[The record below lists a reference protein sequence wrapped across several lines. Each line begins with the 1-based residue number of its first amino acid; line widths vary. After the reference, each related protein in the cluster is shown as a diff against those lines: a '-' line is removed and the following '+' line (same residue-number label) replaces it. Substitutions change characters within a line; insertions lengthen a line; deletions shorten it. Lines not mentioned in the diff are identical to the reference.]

1 MRRGRAASAPRRG
14 CLWRGGGRGGGG
26 GGAAGAAAMAPFP
39 EEVDVFTAPHWR
51 MKQLVGRYC
60 DKLSKTN
67 FSNNNDFRALLQSL
81 YATFKEFKMHE
92 QIENEYIIGLLQQRS
107 QTIYNV
113 HSDNKLSEMLSLFE
127 KGLKNVK
134 NEYEQLN
141 YAKQLKERLEAF
153 TRDFLPHMKEEEEV
167 FQPMLM
173 EYFTYEELKD
183 IKKKVIA
190 QHCSQ
195 KDTAELLRGLS
206 LWNQAEERQ
215 KFFKYS
221 VDEKSDKEA
230 EVSEQSTGIAHL
242 PPEVMLSI
250 FSYLN
255 PQELCRCSQVST
267 KWSQLAKTGSLWK
280 HLYPVLW
287 ARGDWYSGPA
297 TELDTEPDEEWV
309 KNRKDE
315 SRAFQEW
322 DEDADIDESESAE
335 ESIAINI
342 AQMEKRLLHGLIHNV
357 LPYVGPSVK
366 TLVLAYSSAV
376 SSKMVRQILELC
388 PNLEHLDLTQTDIS
402 DSAFDSWSWLGCCQ
416 TLRHLDLSGCEKITD
431 VALEKI
437 SRALGILTNHQSGL
451 LETSASKDTSAPWKD
466 KDIPVQSTKPYARV
480 PDLTD
485 KGFGGEIDNEHPWT
499 TKPASAGN
507 FTSPSVWM
515 LDAEDLAD
523 IEDAVEWRHRNVESL
538 CVVETASSLSCSS
551 SCCYGR
557 DLAGLRTSVC
567 WQQQCASPAFAYC
580 GHSYCCAATA
590 LRTMAS
596 LPGPPALCRSA
607 ARTRPPRE
615 KDSVS
620 PGSEQSGQETGRG
633 LLFLSL
639 SGCYQVTDHGLRAL
653 TLRGGLPYLE
663 HLNLSGCLTVTGAG
677 LQDLVSACP
686 SLNDEYF
693 YYCDNINGPHADT
706 ASGCQN
712 LQCGF
717 RACCRSGE

>member
-1 MRRGRAASAPRRG
+1 
-14 CLWRGGGRGGGG
+14 
-26 GGAAGAAAMAPFP
+26 
-39 EEVDVFTAPHWR
+39 
-51 MKQLVGRYC
+51 
-60 DKLSKTN
+60 
-67 FSNNNDFRALLQSL
+67 
-81 YATFKEFKMHE
+81 MHE

-134 NEYEQLN
+134 
-141 YAKQLKERLEAF
+141 
-153 TRDFLPHMKEEEEV
+153 
-167 FQPMLM
+167 
-173 EYFTYEELKD
+173 
-183 IKKKVIA
+183 
-190 QHCSQ
+190 

-221 VDEKSDKEA
+221 VDEKADTEA
-230 EVSEQSTGIAHL
+230 EVSEHSTGITHL

-280 HLYPVLW
+280 HLYPVHW

-309 KNRKDE
+309 RSRKDE

-322 DEDADIDESESAE
+322 DEDADRDESEESAE
-335 ESIAINI
+335 ESIAISI

-357 LPYVGPSVK
+357 LPYVGTSVK

-416 TLRHLDLSGCEKITD
+416 SLRHLDLSGCEKITD
-431 VALEKI
+431 MALEKI
-437 SRALGILTNHQSGL
+437 SRALGVLTSYQSDFLKSTGKAV
-451 LETSASKDTSAPWKD
+451 SSPWTN
-466 KDIPVQSTKPYARV
+466 KDITMQSPKQFAC
-480 PDLTD
+480 LHNLND
-485 KGFGGEIDNEHPWT
+485 KGIGEEIDNEHTW
-499 TKPASAGN
+499 TKPVSSESL
-507 FTSPSVWM
+507 TSPYVWM

-538 CVVETASSLSCSS
+538 CVMETASNFGCSS
-551 SCCYGR
+551 SGCYSK
-557 DLAGLRTSVC
+557 DLVGLRTSVC
-567 WQQQCASPAFAYC
+567 WQQHCASPALAYC
-580 GHSYCCAATA
+580 GHSFCCTGTA
-590 LRTMAS
+590 LRTMS
-596 LPGPPALCRSA
+596 TLPTTSAMCRKAL
-607 ARTRPPRE
+607 RTTLPRG
-615 KDSVS
+615 KDLIYF
-620 PGSEQSGQETGRG
+620 GSEKSDQETGRV

-639 SGCYQVTDHGLRAL
+639 SGCYQITDHGLRVL
-653 TLRGGLPYLE
+653 TLGGGLPYLE

>member
-1 MRRGRAASAPRRG
+1 
-14 CLWRGGGRGGGG
+14 
-26 GGAAGAAAMAPFP
+26 MAPFP
-39 EEVDVFTAPHWR
+39 DEVDVFTAPHWR

-60 DKLSKTN
+60 DK
-67 FSNNNDFRALLQSL
+67 
-81 YATFKEFKMHE
+81 
-92 QIENEYIIGLLQQRS
+92 QRS

-215 KFFKYS
+215 KVLKYS
-221 VDEKSDKEA
+221 VDEKADTEA
-230 EVSEQSTGIAHL
+230 EVSEHSTGITHL

-280 HLYPVLW
+280 HLYPVHW

-309 KNRKDE
+309 RNRKDE

-322 DEDADIDESESAE
+322 DEDADIDESEESAE
-335 ESIAINI
+335 ESVAISI
-342 AQMEKRLLHGLIHNV
+342 AQMEKRVLHGLIHNV
-357 LPYVGPSVK
+357 LPYVGTSVK

-416 TLRHLDLSGCEKITD
+416 SLRHLDLSGCEKITD
-431 VALEKI
+431 MALEKI
-437 SRALGILTNHQSGL
+437 SRALGVLTSHQSGFL
-451 LETSASKDTSAPWKD
+451 KSAGKAASTPWTSKDITMP
-466 KDIPVQSTKPYARV
+466 STTQYACLHN
-480 PDLTD
+480 LTD
-485 KGFGGEIDNEHPWT
+485 KGIGEEIDNEHSWT
-499 TKPASAGN
+499 EPVSSESL
-507 FTSPSVWM
+507 TSPYVWM

-538 CVVETASSLSCSS
+538 CVMETASNFGCSS
-551 SCCYGR
+551 SGCYSK
-557 DLAGLRTSVC
+557 DIVGLRTSVC
-567 WQQQCASPAFAYC
+567 WQQHCASPAFAYC
-580 GHSYCCAATA
+580 GHSFCCTGTA
-590 LRTMAS
+590 LRTMTT
-596 LPGPPALCRSA
+596 LPATSAMCRKAL
-607 ARTRPPRE
+607 RTTLPRG
-615 KDSVS
+615 KDLIYF
-620 PGSEQSGQETGRG
+620 GSEKSDQETGRV

-639 SGCYQVTDHGLRAL
+639 SGCYQITDHGLRAL
-653 TLRGGLPYLE
+653 TLGGGLPYLE

>member
-1 MRRGRAASAPRRG
+1 
-14 CLWRGGGRGGGG
+14 
-26 GGAAGAAAMAPFP
+26 
-39 EEVDVFTAPHWR
+39 
-51 MKQLVGRYC
+51 
-60 DKLSKTN
+60 LSKTN

-92 QIENEYIIGLLQQRS
+92 QIENECIIGLLQQRS
-107 QTIYNV
+107 RTVYNV

-195 KDTAELLRGLS
+195 KEAAEFRGLS
-206 LWNQAEERQ
+206 KWNQAEELQ
-215 KFFKYS
+215 KVFKYS
-221 VDEKSDKEA
+221 VDEKADQET
-230 EVSEQSTGIAHL
+230 EVTGHTTNITNL
-242 PPEVMLSI
+242 PPEVMLTI

-255 PQELCRCSQVST
+255 PQELCQCSQVST
-267 KWSQLAKTGSLWK
+267 EWSQLAKTGSLWK
-280 HLYPVLW
+280 HLYPVRW

-297 TELDTEPDEEWV
+297 ADLETEPDEEWV

-322 DEDADIDESESAE
+322 DEDADIDESEEAAE
-335 ESIAINI
+335 DSLAINI

-357 LPYVGPSVK
+357 LPHVGSSVK
-366 TLVLAYSSAV
+366 TLVLAYSSVV

-388 PNLEHLDLTQTDIS
+388 PNLEYLDLTQTDIS
-402 DSAFDSWSWLGCCQ
+402 DSAFESWSSVGCCQ
-416 TLRHLDLSGCEKITD
+416 NLRHLDLSGCEKITD
-431 VALEKI
+431 VAIERI
-437 SRALGILTNHQSGL
+437 SRALGIIISTHHNRGILKSCRNRNAKTL
-451 LETSASKDTSAPWKD
+451 WKNREITLQPN
-466 KDIPVQSTKPYARV
+466 KKYNCLREINNENLIEGGGSEQHWTKP
-480 PDLTD
+480 D
-485 KGFGGEIDNEHPWT
+485 GSENFN
-499 TKPASAGN
+499 SAY
-507 FTSPSVWM
+507 VWM
-515 LDAEDLAD
+515 LDADDLAD
-523 IEDAVEWRHRNVESL
+523 IEDAAEWRHRNVEGFCLMEPTSHIN
-538 CVVETASSLSCSS
+538 CSAS
-551 SCCYGR
+551 CYSR
-557 DLAGLRTSVC
+557 DIYGLRTRG
-567 WQQQCASPAFAYC
+567 WQQHCASTDLIYC
-580 GHSYCCAATA
+580 GHSFCCAGTA
-590 LRTMAS
+590 LRTIRA
-596 LPGPPALCRSA
+596 LPESSALCKKPT
-607 ARTRPPRE
+607 RTKQSE
-615 KDSVS
+615 KKDLVYS
-620 PGSEQSGQETGRG
+620 GSEKTDEETARV
-633 LLFLSL
+633 LQFLSL
-639 SGCYQVTDHGLRAL
+639 SGCYQITDRALRAL
-653 TLRGGLPYLE
+653 TLGGGLPHLE

-686 SLNDEYF
+686 SLNDEHF
-693 YYCDNINGPHADT
+693 YYCDNINGPHAET

>member
-1 MRRGRAASAPRRG
+1 
-14 CLWRGGGRGGGG
+14 
-26 GGAAGAAAMAPFP
+26 
-39 EEVDVFTAPHWR
+39 
-51 MKQLVGRYC
+51 Q
-60 DKLSKTN
+60 LSKTN

-92 QIENEYIIGLLQQRS
+92 QIENECIIGLLQQRS
-107 QTIYNV
+107 RTVYNV

-195 KDTAELLRGLS
+195 KEAAEFRGLS
-206 LWNQAEERQ
+206 KWNQAEELQ
-215 KFFKYS
+215 KVFKYS
-221 VDEKSDKEA
+221 VDEKTDQET
-230 EVSEQSTGIAHL
+230 EVTGHTTNITNL
-242 PPEVMLSI
+242 PPEVMLTI

-255 PQELCRCSQVST
+255 PQELCQCSQVST
-267 KWSQLAKTGSLWK
+267 EWSQLAKTGSLWK
-280 HLYPVLW
+280 HLYPVRW

-297 TELDTEPDEEWV
+297 AELEMEPDEEWV

-322 DEDADIDESESAE
+322 DEDADIDESEEAAE
-335 ESIAINI
+335 DSLAINI

-357 LPYVGPSVK
+357 LPHVGSSVK

-388 PNLEHLDLTQTDIS
+388 PNLEYLDLTQTDIS
-402 DSAFDSWSWLGCCQ
+402 DSAFESWSSVGYCQ
-416 TLRHLDLSGCEKITD
+416 NLRHLDLSGCEKITD
-431 VALEKI
+431 VAVERI
-437 SRALGILTNHQSGL
+437 SRALGIISTHYTRGILKSCRNRNAKTLWKNREITLQSKKKYNCLREINNENLIEGGDG
-451 LETSASKDTSAPWKD
+451 EQHW
-466 KDIPVQSTKPYARV
+466 TKP
-480 PDLTD
+480 DD
-485 KGFGGEIDNEHPWT
+485 GSENFS
-499 TKPASAGN
+499 SAY
-507 FTSPSVWM
+507 VWV
-515 LDAEDLAD
+515 LDADDLAD
-523 IEDAVEWRHRNVESL
+523 IEDAAEWRHRNVEGFCLMEPTSHIN
-538 CVVETASSLSCSS
+538 CSAS
-551 SCCYGR
+551 CYGR
-557 DLAGLRTSVC
+557 DIYGLRTRG
-567 WQQQCASPAFAYC
+567 WQQHCASTDLIYC
-580 GHSYCCAATA
+580 GHSFCCAGTA
-590 LRTMAS
+590 LRTIRA
-596 LPGPPALCRSA
+596 LPESSALCKKPT
-607 ARTRPPRE
+607 RTKQSE
-615 KDSVS
+615 KKDLAYS
-620 PGSEQSGQETGRG
+620 GSEKTDEETARV
-633 LLFLSL
+633 LQFLSL
-639 SGCYQVTDHGLRAL
+639 SGCYQITDRALRAL
-653 TLRGGLPYLE
+653 TLGGGLPLLE

-686 SLNDEYF
+686 SLNDEHF
-693 YYCDNINGPHADT
+693 YYCDNINGPHAET

>member
-1 MRRGRAASAPRRG
+1 
-14 CLWRGGGRGGGG
+14 
-26 GGAAGAAAMAPFP
+26 MAPFP
-39 EEVDVFTAPHWR
+39 EEVDVFSAPHWR
-51 MKQLVGRYC
+51 MKQLVGLYC

-92 QIENEYIIGLLQQRS
+92 QIENECIIGLLQQRS
-107 QTIYNV
+107 RTVYNV

-195 KDTAELLRGLS
+195 KEAAEFRGLS
-206 LWNQAEERQ
+206 KWNQAEELQ
-215 KFFKYS
+215 KVFKYS
-221 VDEKSDKEA
+221 VDEKADQEA
-230 EVSEQSTGIAHL
+230 EVTGHTTNITNL
-242 PPEVMLSI
+242 PPEVMLTI

-255 PQELCRCSQVST
+255 PQELCQCSQVST
-267 KWSQLAKTGSLWK
+267 EWSQLAKTGSLWK
-280 HLYPVLW
+280 HLYPVRW

-297 TELDTEPDEEWV
+297 ADIEMEPDEEWV

-322 DEDADIDESESAE
+322 DEDADIDESEEAAE
-335 ESIAINI
+335 DSLAINI

-357 LPYVGPSVK
+357 LPHVGSSVK

-388 PNLEHLDLTQTDIS
+388 PNLEYLDLTQTDIS
-402 DSAFDSWSWLGCCQ
+402 DSAFESWSSVGYCQ
-416 TLRHLDLSGCEKITD
+416 NLRHLDLSGCEKITD
-431 VALEKI
+431 VAIERI
-437 SRALGILTNHQSGL
+437 SRALGIISTHNTRGVLKSCRNRNAKTLWKNREITLQSNKKYNCLHEINNENFIEGG
-451 LETSASKDTSAPWKD
+451 DRQQHW
-466 KDIPVQSTKPYARV
+466 TKP
-480 PDLTD
+480 D
-485 KGFGGEIDNEHPWT
+485 GSENFS
-499 TKPASAGN
+499 SAY
-507 FTSPSVWM
+507 VWM
-515 LDAEDLAD
+515 LDADDLAD
-523 IEDAVEWRHRNVESL
+523 IEDAAEWRHRNVEGFCLMEPTSHL
-538 CVVETASSLSCSS
+538 NCSAS
-551 SCCYGR
+551 CYNR
-557 DLAGLRTSVC
+557 DIYGLRTRG
-567 WQQQCASPAFAYC
+567 WQQHCASTDLIYC
-580 GHSYCCAATA
+580 GHSFCCAGTA
-590 LRTMAS
+590 LRTIRA
-596 LPGPPALCRSA
+596 LPESSALCKKTP
-607 ARTRPPRE
+607 RTKQSE
-615 KDSVS
+615 KKDSAYS
-620 PGSEQSGQETGRG
+620 GSEKTDEETARV
-633 LLFLSL
+633 LQFLSL
-639 SGCYQVTDHGLRAL
+639 SGCYQITDRALRAL
-653 TLRGGLPYLE
+653 TLGGGLPHLE

-686 SLNDEYF
+686 SLNDEHF
-693 YYCDNINGPHADT
+693 YYCDNINGPHAET

>member
-1 MRRGRAASAPRRG
+1 
-14 CLWRGGGRGGGG
+14 
-26 GGAAGAAAMAPFP
+26 MAPFP

-107 QTIYNV
+107 QTTYNV

-195 KDTAELLRGLS
+195 KDPAELLRGLS

-230 EVSEQSTGIAHL
+230 EVSEQSTGITHL
-242 PPEVMLSI
+242 PPEVMLLI
-250 FSYLN
+250 FSYLS

-280 HLYPVLW
+280 HLYPVHW
-287 ARGDWYSGPA
+287 ARGDWYCGPA
-297 TELDTEPDEEWV
+297 AELDTEPDEEWV

-322 DEDADIDESESAE
+322 DEDADIDESEESAE
-335 ESIAINI
+335 ESIAISI

-357 LPYVGPSVK
+357 LPYVGTSVK
-366 TLVLAYSSAV
+366 TLVLAYSSAA

-416 TLRHLDLSGCEKITD
+416 SLRHLDLSGCEKITD

-437 SRALGILTNHQSGL
+437 SRALGMLTSHESGL
-451 LETSASKDTSAPWKD
+451 VQTCTSKVAATMWKNEGVAE
-466 KDIPVQSTKPYARV
+466 PPTGYAH
-480 PDLTD
+480 PQDLTSSS
-485 KGFGGEIDNEHPWT
+485 GVREEIDNGHPWA
-499 TKPASAGN
+499 KPFPAEE

-515 LDAEDLAD
+515 LDADDLAD
-523 IEDAVEWRHRNVESL
+523 IEDAVEWRRRHVESL
-538 CVVETASSLSCSS
+538 CVLGTAPDLGCPSPA
-551 SCCYGR
+551 CYYSK

-567 WQQQCASPAFAYC
+567 WQQHCASPALAYC
-580 GHSYCCAATA
+580 GHSFCCMGTA
-590 LRTMAS
+590 LRTVAA
-596 LPGPPALCRSA
+596 LPGPSALRGKASRA
-607 ARTRPPRE
+607 GLPRDE
-615 KDSVS
+615 DLVS
-620 PGSEQSGQETGRG
+620 SGSEPSDQETGRV

-639 SGCYQVTDHGLRAL
+639 SGCYQITDHGLRLLAL
-653 TLRGGLPYLE
+653 GGGLPCLE

-677 LQDLVSACP
+677 LQDLVAACP
-686 SLNDEYF
+686 SLNDEHF

>member
-1 MRRGRAASAPRRG
+1 
-14 CLWRGGGRGGGG
+14 
-26 GGAAGAAAMAPFP
+26 MAPFP

-51 MKQLVGRYC
+51 MKQLVGLYC

-67 FSNNNDFRALLQSL
+67 FSNNSDFRALLQSL

-107 QTIYNV
+107 RTVYNV

-190 QHCSQ
+190 QHCSH

-215 KFFKYS
+215 KVFKYS
-221 VDEKSDKEA
+221 VDEKSDKET
-230 EVSEQSTGIAHL
+230 EVIEHTTNITHL
-242 PPEVMLSI
+242 PPEVMLAI

-255 PQELCRCSQVST
+255 PQELGRCSQVST
-267 KWSQLAKTGSLWK
+267 KWSQLTKTGSLWK
-280 HLYPVLW
+280 HLYPVHW
-287 ARGDWYSGPA
+287 ARGDWYSGPP
-297 TELDTEPDEEWV
+297 TELDTEPDEDWV

-322 DEDADIDESESAE
+322 DEDADIDESEESVE

-342 AQMEKRLLHGLIHNV
+342 AQTEKRLLHGLIHNI
-357 LPYVGPSVK
+357 LPHVGTSVK
-366 TLVLAYSSAV
+366 TVVLAYSSAV

-388 PNLEHLDLTQTDIS
+388 PNLEHLDLTQTAIS

-416 TLRHLDLSGCEKITD
+416 NLRHLDLSGCEKITD
-431 VALEKI
+431 AALEKI
-437 SRALGILTNHQSGL
+437 SRALGVLTSHKKGVLKICRSKGAAPTWKNKDIAIQPSKKYACLHDLTNESLVRG
-451 LETSASKDTSAPWKD
+451 A
-466 KDIPVQSTKPYARV
+466 
-480 PDLTD
+480 
-485 KGFGGEIDNEHPWT
+485 DNEHHWS
-499 TKPASAGN
+499 KPVTSENLNSAY
-507 FTSPSVWM
+507 VWM

-523 IEDAVEWRHRNVESL
+523 IEDAVEWRHRSVEGL
-538 CVVETASSLSCSS
+538 CVMETASGLCSS
-551 SCCYGR
+551 AGCYSK
-557 DLAGLRTSVC
+557 DIIGLRTSVC
-567 WQQQCASPAFAYC
+567 WQQHCASPALTYC
-580 GHSYCCAATA
+580 GHAFCSAGTA
-590 LRTMAS
+590 LRTIRA
-596 LPGPPALCRSA
+596 LPEPSALGKIA
-607 ARTRPPRE
+607 PRTRRSE
-615 KDSVS
+615 GKDSIHS
-620 PGSEQSGQETGRG
+620 GSENSDQETGRV

-639 SGCYQVTDHGLRAL
+639 SGCYQITDHGLRVL
-653 TLRGGLPYLE
+653 TLGGGLPHLE

-686 SLNDEYF
+686 SLNDEHF
-693 YYCDNINGPHADT
+693 YYCDNINGPHAET

>member
-1 MRRGRAASAPRRG
+1 MLPPPLTPGLYG
-14 CLWRGGGRGGGG
+14 EN
-26 GGAAGAAAMAPFP
+26 MAPFP
-39 EEVDVFTAPHWR
+39 EEVDVFSAPHWR
-51 MKQLVGRYC
+51 MKQLVGLYC

-92 QIENEYIIGLLQQRS
+92 QIENECIIGLLQQRS
-107 QTIYNV
+107 RTVYNV

-195 KDTAELLRGLS
+195 KEAAEFRGL
-206 LWNQAEERQ
+206 
-215 KFFKYS
+215 KT
-221 VDEKSDKEA
+221 
-230 EVSEQSTGIAHL
+230 EVTGHTTNITNL
-242 PPEVMLSI
+242 PPEVMLTI

-255 PQELCRCSQVST
+255 PQELCQCSQVST
-267 KWSQLAKTGSLWK
+267 EWSQLAKTGSLWK
-280 HLYPVLW
+280 HLYPVRW
-287 ARGDWYSGPA
+287 ARGDWYSGLA
-297 TELDTEPDEEWV
+297 ADLETEPDEEWV

-322 DEDADIDESESAE
+322 DEDADIDESEEAAE
-335 ESIAINI
+335 DSLAINI

-357 LPYVGPSVK
+357 LPHVGSSVK

-388 PNLEHLDLTQTDIS
+388 PNLEYLDLTQTDIS
-402 DSAFDSWSWLGCCQ
+402 DSAFESWSSVGCCPN
-416 TLRHLDLSGCEKITD
+416 LRHLDLSGCEKITD
-431 VALEKI
+431 VAIERI
-437 SRALGILTNHQSGL
+437 SRALGIISTQHTRGILKSCRNRNAKIS
-451 LETSASKDTSAPWKD
+451 WKNREMTLHSNR
-466 KDIPVQSTKPYARV
+466 KYNC
-480 PDLTD
+480 LH
-485 KGFGGEIDNEHPWT
+485 EIDDENLIEGENGEQHWT
-499 TKPASAGN
+499 KSHGSENFNSAY
-507 FTSPSVWM
+507 VWM
-515 LDAEDLAD
+515 LDADDLAD
-523 IEDAVEWRHRNVESL
+523 IEDAAEWRHRNVEGFCLMEPTSHIN
-538 CVVETASSLSCSS
+538 CSAS
-551 SCCYGR
+551 CYSR
-557 DLAGLRTSVC
+557 EIYGLRTKG
-567 WQQQCASPAFAYC
+567 WQQHCASTDLIYC
-580 GHSYCCAATA
+580 GHSFCCAGTA
-590 LRTMAS
+590 LRTIRA
-596 LPGPPALCRSA
+596 LPESSALCKKTT
-607 ARTRPPRE
+607 RTKQSE
-615 KDSVS
+615 KKDSAYS
-620 PGSEQSGQETGRG
+620 GSEKTDEETARV
-633 LLFLSL
+633 LQFLSL
-639 SGCYQVTDHGLRAL
+639 SGCYQITDRALRAL
-653 TLRGGLPYLE
+653 TVGGGLPHLE

-686 SLNDEYF
+686 SLNDEHF
-693 YYCDNINGPHADT
+693 YYCDNINGPHAET

>member
-1 MRRGRAASAPRRG
+1 
-14 CLWRGGGRGGGG
+14 
-26 GGAAGAAAMAPFP
+26 
-39 EEVDVFTAPHWR
+39 
-51 MKQLVGRYC
+51 
-60 DKLSKTN
+60 
-67 FSNNNDFRALLQSL
+67 
-81 YATFKEFKMHE
+81 MHE

-107 QTIYNV
+107 QTVYNV

-153 TRDFLPHMKEEEEV
+153 TSDFLPHMKEEEEV

-190 QHCSQ
+190 QHCSH

-221 VDEKSDKEA
+221 VDEKADKES
-230 EVSEQSTGIAHL
+230 EVSEHATNISHL

-255 PQELCRCSQVST
+255 PQELCRCGQVST
-267 KWSQLAKTGSLWK
+267 KWAQLAKTGVLWK
-280 HLYPVLW
+280 HLYPVHW

-315 SRAFQEW
+315 SRAYQEW
-322 DEDADIDESESAE
+322 DEDADIDESEESAE
-335 ESIAINI
+335 ASLAVSI
-342 AQMEKRLLHGLIHNV
+342 AQMEKRLLHGLIQNV
-357 LPYVGPSVK
+357 LPYAGPSVK

-416 TLRHLDLSGCEKITD
+416 SLRHLDLSGCEKITD
-431 VALEKI
+431 VALERI
-437 SRALGILTNHQSGL
+437 SRALGVLASHPSGL
-451 LETSASKDTSAPWKD
+451 WKAPNSRMTSTSWNN
-466 KDIPVQSTKPYARV
+466 KDITVQHPKPFLHLHDFAN
-480 PDLTD
+480 
-485 KGFGGEIDNEHPWT
+485 KGIKEELDDEQPW
-499 TKPASAGN
+499 TKPASPEA
-507 FTSPSVWM
+507 FVSPYVWM

-538 CVVETASSLSCSS
+538 CVMETASNLSCPTSG
-551 SCCYGR
+551 CYK
-557 DLAGLRTSVC
+557 DIVGLRTRVC
-567 WQQQCASPAFAYC
+567 WQQHCASPAFAYC
-580 GHSYCCAATA
+580 GHSFCCPGTA
-590 LRTMAS
+590 LRTMSA
-596 LPGPPALCRSA
+596 LPESSVPRHKAP
-607 ARTRPPRE
+607 RTRLPVAR
-615 KDSVS
+615 DLLYS
-620 PGSEQSGQETGRG
+620 GSEEFEQETGRV

-639 SGCYQVTDHGLRAL
+639 SGCYQITDHGLRVL
-653 TLRGGLPYLE
+653 TLGGGLPYLE

-693 YYCDNINGPHADT
+693 YYCDNIDGPHAET

>member
-1 MRRGRAASAPRRG
+1 MLAPPLAPPAPG
-14 CLWRGGGRGGGG
+14 LYGEN
-26 GGAAGAAAMAPFP
+26 MAPFP
-39 EEVDVFTAPHWR
+39 EEVDVFSAPHWR
-51 MKQLVGRYC
+51 MKQLVGLYC

-92 QIENEYIIGLLQQRS
+92 QIENECIIGLLQQRS
-107 QTIYNV
+107 RTVYNV

-127 KGLKNVK
+127 KGLKNIK

-195 KDTAELLRGLS
+195 KEAAEFRGLS
-206 LWNQAEERQ
+206 KWNQAEELQ
-215 KFFKYS
+215 KVFKYS
-221 VDEKSDKEA
+221 VDEKTDQEA
-230 EVSEQSTGIAHL
+230 EVTGHTTNITNL
-242 PPEVMLSI
+242 PPEVMVTI

-255 PQELCRCSQVST
+255 PQELCQCSQVST
-267 KWSQLAKTGSLWK
+267 EWSQLAKTGSLWK
-280 HLYPVLW
+280 HLYPVRW

-297 TELDTEPDEEWV
+297 ADLETEPDEEWV

-322 DEDADIDESESAE
+322 DEDADIDESEEAAE
-335 ESIAINI
+335 DSLAINI

-357 LPYVGPSVK
+357 LPHVGSSVK

-388 PNLEHLDLTQTDIS
+388 PNLEYLDLTQTDIS
-402 DSAFDSWSWLGCCQ
+402 DSAFESWSSVGCCQ
-416 TLRHLDLSGCEKITD
+416 NLRHFDLSGCEKITD
-431 VALEKI
+431 LAIERF
-437 SRALGILTNHQSGL
+437 SRALGIISTHHNRGILKGCRNRNAKTSWKNKEMTLQSNKKYNCLHEINNENLIEG
-451 LETSASKDTSAPWKD
+451 TDSKHHW
-466 KDIPVQSTKPYARV
+466 TKP
-480 PDLTD
+480 DSS
-485 KGFGGEIDNEHPWT
+485 E
-499 TKPASAGN
+499 N
-507 FTSPSVWM
+507 FSSTYVWM
-515 LDAEDLAD
+515 LNADDLAD
-523 IEDAVEWRHRNVESL
+523 IEDAAEWRHRNVEGFCL
-538 CVVETASSLSCSS
+538 VEPASPINCSA
-551 SCCYGR
+551 SCCNR
-557 DLAGLRTSVC
+557 DIYGLRTRG
-567 WQQQCASPAFAYC
+567 WQQHCASTDFIYC
-580 GHSYCCAATA
+580 GHSFCCAGTA
-590 LRTMAS
+590 LRTIRA
-596 LPGPPALCRSA
+596 LPESSALCKKPT
-607 ARTRPPRE
+607 RTKQSEE
-615 KDSVS
+615 KDLAYS
-620 PGSEQSGQETGRG
+620 GSDKPDEETARV
-633 LLFLSL
+633 LQFLSL
-639 SGCYQVTDHGLRAL
+639 SGCYQITDRALRAL
-653 TLRGGLPYLE
+653 TLGGGLPHLE

-686 SLNDEYF
+686 SLNDEHF
-693 YYCDNINGPHADT
+693 YYCDNINGPHAET

>member
-1 MRRGRAASAPRRG
+1 
-14 CLWRGGGRGGGG
+14 
-26 GGAAGAAAMAPFP
+26 MAPFP
-39 EEVDVFTAPHWR
+39 DEVDVFTAPHWR

-60 DKLSKTN
+60 DK
-67 FSNNNDFRALLQSL
+67 
-81 YATFKEFKMHE
+81 
-92 QIENEYIIGLLQQRS
+92 RS

-215 KFFKYS
+215 KVLKYS
-221 VDEKSDKEA
+221 VDEKADTEA
-230 EVSEQSTGIAHL
+230 EVSEHSTGITHL

-280 HLYPVLW
+280 HLYPVHW

-309 KNRKDE
+309 RNRKDE

-322 DEDADIDESESAE
+322 DEDADIDESEESAE
-335 ESIAINI
+335 ESVAISI
-342 AQMEKRLLHGLIHNV
+342 AQMEKRVLHGLIHNV
-357 LPYVGPSVK
+357 LPYVGTSVK

-416 TLRHLDLSGCEKITD
+416 SLRHLDLSGCEKITD
-431 VALEKI
+431 MALEKI
-437 SRALGILTNHQSGL
+437 SRALGVLTSHQSGFL
-451 LETSASKDTSAPWKD
+451 KSAGKAASTPWTSKDITMP
-466 KDIPVQSTKPYARV
+466 STTQYACLHN
-480 PDLTD
+480 LTD
-485 KGFGGEIDNEHPWT
+485 KGIGEEIDNEHSWT
-499 TKPASAGN
+499 EPVSSESL
-507 FTSPSVWM
+507 TSPYVWM

-538 CVVETASSLSCSS
+538 CVMETASNFGCSS
-551 SCCYGR
+551 SGCYSK
-557 DLAGLRTSVC
+557 DIVGLRTSVC
-567 WQQQCASPAFAYC
+567 WQQHCASPAFAYC
-580 GHSYCCAATA
+580 GHSFCCTGTA
-590 LRTMAS
+590 LRTMTT
-596 LPGPPALCRSA
+596 LPATSAMCRKAL
-607 ARTRPPRE
+607 RTTLPRG
-615 KDSVS
+615 KDLIYF
-620 PGSEQSGQETGRG
+620 GSEKSDQETGRV

-639 SGCYQVTDHGLRAL
+639 SGCYQITDHGLRAL
-653 TLRGGLPYLE
+653 TLGGGLPYLE

>member
-1 MRRGRAASAPRRG
+1 MLPPPLAPRLYG
-14 CLWRGGGRGGGG
+14 EN
-26 GGAAGAAAMAPFP
+26 MAPFP
-39 EEVDVFTAPHWR
+39 EEVDVFSAPHWR
-51 MKQLVGRYC
+51 MKQLVGLYC

-92 QIENEYIIGLLQQRS
+92 QIENECIIGLLQQRS
-107 QTIYNV
+107 RTVYNV

-195 KDTAELLRGLS
+195 KEAAEFRGLS
-206 LWNQAEERQ
+206 KWNQAEELQ
-215 KFFKYS
+215 KVFKYS
-221 VDEKSDKEA
+221 VDEKADQET
-230 EVSEQSTGIAHL
+230 EVTGHTTNITNL
-242 PPEVMLSI
+242 PPEVMLTI

-255 PQELCRCSQVST
+255 PQELCQCSQVST
-267 KWSQLAKTGSLWK
+267 EWSQLAKTGSLWK
-280 HLYPVLW
+280 HLYPVRW

-297 TELDTEPDEEWV
+297 ADLETEPDEEWV

-322 DEDADIDESESAE
+322 DEDADIDESEEAAE
-335 ESIAINI
+335 DSLAISI

-357 LPYVGPSVK
+357 LPHVGSSVK
-366 TLVLAYSSAV
+366 TFVLAYSSAV

-388 PNLEHLDLTQTDIS
+388 PNLEYLDLTQADIS
-402 DSAFDSWSWLGCCQ
+402 DSAFESWSSVGCCQ
-416 TLRHLDLSGCEKITD
+416 NLRHLDLSGCEKITD
-431 VALEKI
+431 VAIERI
-437 SRALGILTNHQSGL
+437 SRALGIISAHRNRGILKSGRNRNAKTL
-451 LETSASKDTSAPWKD
+451 WKNREITLQAN
-466 KDIPVQSTKPYARV
+466 KNYNCLHEINNENIEGGESQQHWTKP
-480 PDLTD
+480 D
-485 KGFGGEIDNEHPWT
+485 GSENFN
-499 TKPASAGN
+499 SAY
-507 FTSPSVWM
+507 VWM
-515 LDAEDLAD
+515 LDADDLAD
-523 IEDAVEWRHRNVESL
+523 IEDAAEWRHRNVEGFCLMEPTSHIN
-538 CVVETASSLSCSS
+538 CSAS
-551 SCCYGR
+551 CYSR
-557 DLAGLRTSVC
+557 DIYGLRTRE
-567 WQQQCASPAFAYC
+567 WQQHCASTDLIYC
-580 GHSYCCAATA
+580 GHSFCCAGTA
-590 LRTMAS
+590 LRTIRA
-596 LPGPPALCRSA
+596 LPESSALCKKTT
-607 ARTRPPRE
+607 RTKQSE
-615 KDSVS
+615 KKDSVYS
-620 PGSEQSGQETGRG
+620 GSEKTDEEAARVLQ
-633 LLFLSL
+633 FLSL
-639 SGCYQVTDHGLRAL
+639 SGCYQVTDRALRAL
-653 TLRGGLPYLE
+653 TLGGGLPHLE

-686 SLNDEYF
+686 SLNDEHF
-693 YYCDNINGPHADT
+693 YYCDNINGPHAET